1 MKEKILQGINLV
13 LMADLFFVLLCFLWL
28 AAAVVG
34 ELTGISLGLNIWYQ
48 LWQPI
53 VQPALGILMAGAI
66 LSGVVSWVNR
76 RLSSQ

>member
-28 AAAVVG
+28 AAAVIG
-34 ELTGISLGLNIWYQ
+34 ELAGISLGLNVWYQ

-66 LSGVVSWVNR
+66 LSGVVSWVHR
-76 RLSSQ
+76 RFSSQ